1 MNKIRK
7 KLGMLLTLCLLLPC
21 FSMVAHAA
29 SGVLTFSD
37 PTTKTGE
44 TVTVKAKLDANGS
57 PIGDGEI
64 TVTYDPA
71 MLEFVSGQNASGGNG
86 TVTLST
92 TGDGSVTE
100 LNYTMEF
107 RALAVG
113 TTNIEVSGYTAYL
126 YNDETLDVTLGSS
139 AVTIEQ
145 GDAAV
150 QPTVTAGTGEGPAV
164 TVNGVNY
171 NINGTFADVLIPEG
185 FVRTTLTYEGQ
196 ECQVLQQET
205 SGLYMIYLVGA
216 DGTGNM
222 FLYNSETGEFSACDK
237 VRLSDTNDII
247 LMQFKPDMELP
258 ESYKETEVDMNG
270 TIYPAW
276 QDPSRKEFY
285 VVYALNT
292 AGQKNF
298 YQYDTSEGTYQR
310 YVVTNTASTEE
321 KATGFLGKLET
332 KLKDNLSKL
341 LIVVWAVFL
350 VLLVLVIMLAVKLK
364 HRNEELD
371 DWYEDF
377 GDEYEKKLKAEQAAA
392 KQKKNVKTSG
402 KPAKKSNPSKNAKKN
417 YGYAE
422 LDEIDDDDDLYED
435 DGFDDDY
442 DDYRDDSYDD
452 EYDDYGDDRY
462 DDDYDLDS
470 YEEELDG
477 RNNRKKRS
485 GDTTEFSLNFIDLD

>member
-7 KLGMLLTLCLLLPC
+7 KLGMLLAICLLLPC
-21 FSMVAHAA
+21 FSIVAHAA

-37 PTTKTGE
+37 PTTKVGE
-44 TVTVKAKLDANGS
+44 TVTVKAKLDAYGS
-57 PIGDGEI
+57 PIGDGDI

-71 MLEFVSGQNASGGNG
+71 KLEFVSGQNASGGSG

-107 RALAVG
+107 RALAEG

-139 AVTIEQ
+139 AVTIEP
-145 GDAAV
+145 GDGTVQQPAAS
-150 QPTVTAGTGEGPAV
+150 TGTGTEPAV
-164 TVNGVNY
+164 TVNGINY

-205 SGLYMIYLVGA
+205 SGLYMIYLTGA
-216 DGTGNM
+216 DGTSAM
-222 FLYNSETGEFSACDK
+222 FLYNSETGEFSACEK
-237 VRLSDTNDII
+237 VRLSDTNDIF

-258 ESYKETEVDMNG
+258 SEYKSTEFEMNG
-270 TIYPAW
+270 VVYPAW
-276 QDPSRKEFY
+276 QDPSKQEFY
-285 VVYALNT
+285 IVYALNS

-298 YQYDTSEGTYQR
+298 YQYDASEATYQR
-310 YVVTNTASTEE
+310 YVVTVAKDTEE
-321 KATGFLGKLET
+321 KATGFFGKIES
-332 KLKDNLSKL
+332 KLKENLSKL
-341 LIVVWAVFL
+341 LIGVWAVFIVML
-350 VLLVLVIMLAVKLK
+350 IILIVLVVKLK

-392 KQKKNVKTSG
+392 KKAKQAKAAG
-402 KPAKKSNPSKNAKKN
+402 KQTRKQTPAKKQKN

-422 LDEIDDDDDLYED
+422 LDEFEDELDDDFYED
-435 DGFDDDY
+435 DMLDDERYDDYDDDYDADAYDDDSYDDYDDDY
-442 DDYRDDSYDD
+442 DDY
-452 EYDDYGDDRY
+452 E
-462 DDDYDLDS
+462 DDYD
-470 YEEELDG
+470 
-477 RNNRKKRS
+477 RKKRAKE
-485 GDTTEFSLNFIDLD
+485 TAEFSLNFIDLD